1 MQQKVTQSSID
12 AAADAIVT
20 AGGKPTFRL
29 IQQRVGGSFT
39 TIKPMLADWE
49 ARRVSGE
56 VIPVDVPDALL
67 AKGADLVRVIFAE
80 VAQQARV
87 EADAVRKDA
96 VAQIVAMK
104 DELSEATEEIA
115 RLETQGSAKD
125 EEIAALKSA
134 NRDFELKV
142 GRLEERVQ
150 RTTETEVNLTEAR
163 SALAKAEQQV
173 VDLQAQLSK
182 AGDVQQQLAN
192 LEKRLLPVAEPVK
205 AKR

>member
-12 AAADAIVT
+12 AAADAIVA

-49 ARRVSGE
+49 SRREKGE
-56 VIPVDVPDALL
+56 ATPIDVPDALL

-96 VAQIVAMK
+96 VAQITTMK
-104 DELSEATEEIA
+104 GELSEATEEIA
-115 RLETQGSAKD
+115 RLEAQDSAKD
-125 EEIAALKSA
+125 EEITALKSA
-134 NRDFELKV
+134 NRELELKV
-142 GRLEERVQ
+142 ERLEERVQ
-150 RTTETEVNLTEAR
+150 RSAEIEVNLTEAR

-173 VDLQAQLSK
+173 VDLQSQLSK
-182 AGDVQQQLAN
+182 AGDVQQQLAS
-192 LEKRLLPVAEPVK
+192 LEKRLLPGAAA
-205 AKR
+205 AKTQP